1 MAEDIQ
7 DVQDVEVADVQDVE
21 VEDVEVQDVTD
32 PATAQEPV
40 EEDET
45 AMTPAEQLAGGFGF
59 APKIETAETLSLD
72 ARGEM
77 EAAQME
83 GMPVDEVSPGIVADV
98 IDDDID
104 IMTSAPKEITDQDI
118 KDIDEGKYDPVIE
131 ANE

>member
-7 DVQDVEVADVQDVE
+7 DVQDVEVADIQDVE

-118 KDIDEGKYDPVIE
+118 KDID
-131 ANE
+131 